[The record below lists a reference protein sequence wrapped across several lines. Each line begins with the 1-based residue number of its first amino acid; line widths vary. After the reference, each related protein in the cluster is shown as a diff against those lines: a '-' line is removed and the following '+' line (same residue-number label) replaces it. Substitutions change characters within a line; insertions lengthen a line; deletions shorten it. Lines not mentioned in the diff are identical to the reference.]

1 MPTPINAPAATRPS
15 NSATILRST
24 ATMIPAAASPTTATM
39 IGCMVYQPLLPE
51 LNSEMLAPPDSRIG
65 SAHAAMTSRAPSAA
79 APTDT
84 SSMESVLPSTL
95 PVDARRRPPPAG
107 AQPAAGA
114 PGPAAGAP
122 GPAGAQPPAAGAPW
136 APGATPAACPPPAAL
151 YPAGVPYPG

>member
-65 SAHAAMTSRAPSAA
+65 SAHAAITSRAPSAA

-107 AQPAAGA
+107 APEPAGA
-114 PGPAAGAP
+114 QPAAGAP
-122 GPAGAQPPAAGAPW
+122 GPAGAQPPAAGALLAAGAPW
-136 APGATPAACPPPAAL
+136 APGATPAA
-151 YPAGVPYPG
+151 